1 MIVNLYS
8 DTQTRPTPAMRKA
21 IAEAPVGDEQRGEDP
36 SVNALCQRVAS
47 LLGQEAALFLPSGT
61 MCNEIAL
68 AVHCRPG
75 DEVLAD
81 VTSHLIH
88 FEAGAP
94 GALAGVL
101 IGTLPGQRGIFTAA
115 DVDAAARGGGRH
127 APRQRLV
134 SIENTSNGGGGSV
147 WPVAAVREVADAAR
161 RRGLAVHMD
170 GARLMNAV
178 VASRTPAAEYG
189 AACDS
194 IWIDLTKGLGCP
206 VGAVLAGGRD
216 FIEEAWRLK
225 HRWGGAMRQAGILA
239 AAGLHALD
247 HHVDRLA
254 DDHANARH
262 LAEGLAKLPGVVVDP
277 ASVATNMVYIDV
289 AGTGMDAPTIVARL
303 KERDVVMGDF
313 SRHSIRAVTHLD
325 VDRAGIDRAV
335 EMFRAVVANAESGA

>member
-1 MIVNLYS
+1 MTVNLYS
-8 DTQTRPTPAMRKA
+8 DTQTRPTAAMRRA

-36 SVNALCQRVAS
+36 SVNALCERVAA

-101 IGTLPGQRGIFTAA
+101 IGTLPGRRGIFTAA
-115 DVDAAARGGGRH
+115 DVDAAARAESRH

-134 SIENTSNGGGGSV
+134 SIENTANLGGGTV
-147 WPVAAVREVADAAR
+147 WPLATVRAVADAAR
-161 RRGLAVHMD
+161 RRGLSVHMD

-178 VASRTPAAEYG
+178 VASGTAAADYG
-189 AACDS
+189 GACDS
-194 IWIDLTKGLGCP
+194 VWIDLTKGLGCP

-254 DDHANARH
+254 DDHANARR
-262 LAEGLAKLPGVVVDP
+262 LGEGLAQLPGVAVDLD
-277 ASVATNMVYIDV
+277 SIATNMVYLDV
-289 AGTGMDAPTIVARL
+289 SGTGIDAADIVARL
-303 KERDVVMGDF
+303 KEQGVVMGAF
-313 SRHSIRAVTHLD
+313 SAGSIRAVTHLD
-325 VDRAGIDRAV
+325 VDRAGIERAIAA
-335 EMFRAVVANAESGA
+335 FAAILGR

>member
-1 MIVNLYS
+1 MTVNLYS
-8 DTQTRPTPAMRKA
+8 DTQTRPTAAMRRA

-36 SVNALCQRVAS
+36 SVNALCERVAA

-101 IGTLPGQRGIFTAA
+101 IGTLPGRRGIFTAA
-115 DVDAAARGGGRH
+115 DVDAAGRAESRH

-134 SIENTSNGGGGSV
+134 SIENTANLGGGTV
-147 WPVAAVREVADAAR
+147 WPLATVRAVADAAR
-161 RRGLAVHMD
+161 RRGLSVHMD

-178 VASRTPAAEYG
+178 VASGTAAAEYG
-189 AACDS
+189 RACDS
-194 IWIDLTKGLGCP
+194 VWIDLTKGLGCP

-254 DDHANARH
+254 DDHANARR
-262 LAEGLAKLPGVVVDP
+262 LGEGLAQLPGVAVDLD
-277 ASVATNMVYIDV
+277 SIATNMVYLDV
-289 AGTGMDAPTIVARL
+289 SGTGIDAADIVARL
-303 KERDVVMGDF
+303 KEQDVVMGAF
-313 SRHSIRAVTHLD
+313 SAGSIRAVTHLD
-325 VDRAGIDRAV
+325 VDRAGIERAIAA
-335 EMFRAVVANAESGA
+335 FAAILGR

>member
-1 MIVNLYS
+1 MSVVNLYS
-8 DTQTRPTPAMRKA
+8 DTQTRPTAAMRRA

-36 SVNALCQRVAS
+36 SVNALCERVAA

-61 MCNEIAL
+61 MCNEIAI

-101 IGTLPGQRGIFTAA
+101 IGTLPGRRGVFTGA
-115 DVDAAARGGGRH
+115 DVDAATRALTRH
-127 APRQRLV
+127 SPRQRLV
-134 SIENTSNGGGGSV
+134 SIENTANLGGGTV
-147 WPVAAVREVADAAR
+147 WPLATVADVAAAAR

-170 GARLMNAV
+170 GARLLNAV
-178 VASRTPAAEYG
+178 VASGTPAAEYG
-189 AACDS
+189 RACDS
-194 IWIDLTKGLGCP
+194 VWIDLTKGLGCP

-225 HRWGGAMRQAGILA
+225 HRWGGAMRQAGIVA

-254 DDHANARH
+254 EDHENARR
-262 LAEGLAKLPGVVVDP
+262 LADGLADLPGLAVDR
-277 ASVATNMVYIDV
+277 AAVETNMVYIDV
-289 AGTGMDAPTIVARL
+289 AGTGRGATDLVAAL
-303 KERDVVMGDF
+303 KDRDIVMGALGPT
-313 SRHSIRAVTHLD
+313 SIRAVTHLD
-325 VDRAGIDRAV
+325 VDRAGIDRAIAA
-335 EMFRAVVANAESGA
+335 FAAVLGG